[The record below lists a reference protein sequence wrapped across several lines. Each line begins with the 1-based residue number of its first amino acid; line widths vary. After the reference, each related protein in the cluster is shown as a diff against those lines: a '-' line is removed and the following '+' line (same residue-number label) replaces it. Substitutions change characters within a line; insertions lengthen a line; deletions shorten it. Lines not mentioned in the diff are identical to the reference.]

1 MTGGDWV
8 FMTGQ
13 QYDDLGALANSLP
26 YTNNAYTSHIQ
37 ITVPEGGLEQD
48 FKGLCYGDINA
59 SNIGL
64 KEDWIAEP
72 ILIDLSGKNL
82 LSAQNYPNPFT
93 NHTTISYM
101 LPDESSVTI
110 ELFDMNGTKA
120 ASILNEV
127 TQPAGYNRIEFSD
140 ELPAG
145 VYVCYLRVTTPE
157 NIVFVQSFKWIVL
170 TR

>member
-1 MTGGDWV
+1 LT
-8 FMTGQ
+8 
-13 QYDDLGALANSLP
+13 SPLP
-26 YTNNAYTSHIQ
+26 YTNNAYTSEIA
-37 ITVPEGGLEQD
+37 ITIPESDFEQN

-120 ASILNEV
+120 AYILNEV